1 MVDGSIEAT
10 GLEVAKAA
18 QKILQN
24 REIWQARIAKEKYG
38 MKVNES
44 QKYVKYVKRLTCFFL
59 SKIVN
64 TCVKAYMRT

>member
-38 MKVNES
+38 MKANES
-44 QKYVKYVKRLTCFFL
+44 QKYVKYVKRVTWFFL